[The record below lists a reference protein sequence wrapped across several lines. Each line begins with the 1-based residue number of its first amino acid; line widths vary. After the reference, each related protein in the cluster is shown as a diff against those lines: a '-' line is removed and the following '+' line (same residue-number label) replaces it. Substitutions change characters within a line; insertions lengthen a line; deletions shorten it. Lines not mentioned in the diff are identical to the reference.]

1 VPIIGVL
8 LYLFFGKNWRIK
20 SKREF
25 RKRIL
30 ILNKLNNLLRN
41 VSEEDEEETKIL
53 KRHSSHPQNYE
64 LINLLSKNSRA
75 VLTTSNR
82 IKIYQSGFEKFKDLM
97 KDLRNAKSSIHFE
110 YFIWRSDIL
119 TKEIHDIL
127 IKKAKEGVE
136 VRIMYDALG
145 GFLFKRTDKKRLKK
159 AGVKLHSFS
168 NKFLTLNYRN
178 HRKIAIIDGNISY
191 LGGMNMG
198 QEYIDGGGYKFWK
211 DTHMK
216 IIGRASQVLQT
227 IFINDWY
234 HATKEKM
241 FSRKYFPTNQ
251 KTFHKLPM
259 QIAISGPDS
268 KWESINQLY
277 FSLIN
282 SVDKYIYIRSPYFVP
297 DRSIIMAL
305 KTAALRG
312 LDVRLMVTGVADK
325 KIPYWA
331 AFTFFRDLMRA
342 GVKIYHYNRGLMHSK
357 TIVLDDQISTVG
369 TANMD
374 SRSFFLNYELNA
386 LMYDKKT
393 AIKLRDDF
401 LEDLKYSKRL
411 YLSDYNSFNIFVR
424 IRNSL
429 ARLFSPIL

>member
-1 VPIIGVL
+1 
-8 LYLFFGKNWRIK
+8 
-20 SKREF
+20 
-25 RKRIL
+25 
-30 ILNKLNNLLRN
+30 
-41 VSEEDEEETKIL
+41 
-53 KRHSSHPQNYE
+53 
-64 LINLLSKNSRA
+64 
-75 VLTTSNR
+75 
-82 IKIYQSGFEKFKDLM
+82 
-97 KDLRNAKSSIHFE
+97 
-110 YFIWRSDIL
+110 
-119 TKEIHDIL
+119 
-127 IKKAKEGVE
+127 
-136 VRIMYDALG
+136 
-145 GFLFKRTDKKRLKK
+145 
-159 AGVKLHSFS
+159 
-168 NKFLTLNYRN
+168 
-178 HRKIAIIDGNISY
+178 
-191 LGGMNMG
+191 
-198 QEYIDGGGYKFWK
+198 
-211 DTHMK
+211 
-216 IIGRASQVLQT
+216 
-227 IFINDWY
+227 
-234 HATKEKM
+234 
-241 FSRKYFPTNQ
+241 
-251 KTFHKLPM
+251 
-259 QIAISGPDS
+259 
-268 KWESINQLY
+268 
-277 FSLIN
+277 
-282 SVDKYIYIRSPYFVP
+282 
-297 DRSIIMAL
+297 MAL